1 MMNKGTIKGETDM
14 KRPLGKGCNWRFR
27 VTVVGRGCIS
37 LIVKDKTTMVK
48 GLLGSVH

>member
-1 MMNKGTIKGETDM
+1 M